1 MAPKPEPPEEAP
13 DESWMATFAD
23 MVTLLMA
30 FFVMLLNF
38 SKIDIPKFEAVAAGI
53 ANEIGMG
60 ENSAE
65 QPVEVMK
72 QAVEDIIVEM
82 QADQV
87 VDVQTDEDGSLVI
100 EMAAAA
106 FYKSGSAEFR
116 AQAIPVLQKIGE
128 LLNAPRF
135 KAYQIEV
142 AGHTD
147 DDPIR
152 TTKFPSNWELSAGRA
167 TSIVRYF
174 ISLKM
179 DRRRMKAA
187 GLADTRPKYPNR
199 DKEGNPITENQME
212 NRRIVMTATAMSLQ
226 ERAQVFGDAKY
237 GLVKQKMGEEDDK
250 EKKRIKSNSKSTS
263 VLPKKE

>member
-179 DRRRMKAA
+179 DS
-187 GLADTRPKYPNR
+187 Y
-199 DKEGNPITENQME
+199 
-212 NRRIVMTATAMSLQ
+212 
-226 ERAQVFGDAKY
+226 
-237 GLVKQKMGEEDDK
+237 
-250 EKKRIKSNSKSTS
+250 
-263 VLPKKE
+263 